1 MKYFYKKILMCSLVK
16 IVHSY
21 WTFLTLIMIALVAL
35 NAIHGKVYGK
45 IFRVNDLRISLFGI
59 IFSQIQLLIGL
70 ILYFISPWFE
80 KWSSMGMGVIKN
92 EESRFYLV
100 QYPITNI
107 LAIILI
113 TIGWSLHKRQSDS
126 SKKFTRIAI
135 FYGFGF
141 VFLIRL
147 IF

>member
-1 MKYFYKKILMCSLVK
+1 MYSLVK

-21 WTFLTLIMIALVAL
+21 WTFLTLIMIALVVL

-70 ILYFISPWFE
+70 ILYFISPWFD
-80 KWSSMGMGVIKN
+80 KWSFMGIGIIKN

-100 QYPITNI
+100 EYPIISN
-107 LAIILI
+107 LIILGEPSNKYQESI
-113 TIGWSLHKRQSDS
+113 
-126 SKKFTRIAI
+126 KKIIINLF
-135 FYGFGF
+135 F
-141 VFLIRL
+141 
-147 IF
+147 

>member
-1 MKYFYKKILMCSLVK
+1 MYSLVK

-21 WTFLTLIMIALVAL
+21 WTFLTLIMIALVVL

-59 IFSQIQLLIGL
+59 IFAQIQLLIGL
-70 ILYFISPWFE
+70 ILYFVSPWFE
-80 KWSSMGMGVIKN
+80 KWSSMGIGVIKN
-92 EESRFYLV
+92 EENHFYLV
-100 QYPITNI
+100 EYPITNI
-107 LAIILI
+107 SAIILI
-113 TIGWSLHKRQSDS
+113 TIGWSLHKRQRES
-126 SKKFTRIAI
+126 SKKFIRIAL
-135 FYGFGF
+135 FYGSGF

>member
-1 MKYFYKKILMCSLVK
+1 MYSLVK
-16 IVHSY
+16 IVHTY
-21 WTFLTLIMIALVAL
+21 WTFLTLIMIALVVL

-45 IFRVNDLRISLFGI
+45 IFKVNDLRISLFGI

-100 QYPITNI
+100 EYPITNV

-126 SKKFTRIAI
+126 SKKFIRIAL
-135 FYGFGF
+135 FYGFGL
-141 VFLIRL
+141 VLLISM

>member
-1 MKYFYKKILMCSLVK
+1 MCALVK

-21 WTFLTLIMIALVAL
+21 WTFLTLIIIAIAVL

-59 IFSQIQLLIGL
+59 IFSLIQLLIGF
-70 ILYFISPWFE
+70 ILYFISPWFD
-80 KWSSMGMGVIKN
+80 KWSSMGIGIIKN

-100 QYPITNI
+100 EYPITNI
-107 LAIILI
+107 LAILLI
-113 TIGWSLHKRQSDS
+113 NIGWSLHKRQSES
-126 SKKFTRIAI
+126 SKKFIRIAL

-141 VFLIRL
+141 VFLISI

>member
-1 MKYFYKKILMCSLVK
+1 MYSIIK

-21 WTFLTLIMIALVAL
+21 WTFLSLFMIALVVL
-35 NAIHGKVYGK
+35 NAIHGKVYGR
-45 IFRVNDLRISLFGI
+45 IFRVNDLRLSLFGI

-70 ILYFISPWFE
+70 ILYFISPRFD
-80 KWSSMGMGVIKN
+80 KWSSVGMGVIKN

-100 QYPITNI
+100 EYPIINI

-113 TIGWSLHKRQSDS
+113 TIGWSLHKGQSDS
-126 SKKFTRIAI
+126 SKKFIRIAL

-141 VFLIRL
+141 VFLISI

>member
-1 MKYFYKKILMCSLVK
+1 
-16 IVHSY
+16 
-21 WTFLTLIMIALVAL
+21 MIALVVL
-35 NAIHGKVYGK
+35 NAIHGKVYGR
-45 IFRVNDLRISLFGI
+45 IFRVNDLRLSLFGI

-70 ILYFISPWFE
+70 ILYFISPRFD
-80 KWSSMGMGVIKN
+80 KWSSVGMGVIKN

-100 QYPITNI
+100 EYPIINI

-113 TIGWSLHKRQSDS
+113 TIGWSLHKGQSDS
-126 SKKFTRIAI
+126 SKKFIRIAL

-141 VFLIRL
+141 VFLISI

>member
-21 WTFLTLIMIALVAL
+21 WTFLTLIMIALVVL
-35 NAIHGKVYGK
+35 NAIHGKVFGK

-92 EESRFYLV
+92 EE
-100 QYPITNI
+100 
-107 LAIILI
+107 
-113 TIGWSLHKRQSDS
+113 
-126 SKKFTRIAI
+126 
-135 FYGFGF
+135 
-141 VFLIRL
+141 
-147 IF
+147 

>member
-1 MKYFYKKILMCSLVK
+1 MYSLVK

-21 WTFLTLIMIALVAL
+21 WTFLTLFMIALVVL
-35 NAIHGKVYGK
+35 NAIHGKVYGR
-45 IFRVNDLRISLFGI
+45 IFRVNDLRLSLFGI

-70 ILYFISPWFE
+70 ILYFFSPRFD
-80 KWSSMGMGVIKN
+80 KWSSVGMGVIKN

-100 QYPITNI
+100 EYPIINI

-113 TIGWSLHKRQSDS
+113 TIGWSLHKRQTVS
-126 SKKFTRIAI
+126 SKKFIRIAL

-141 VFLIRL
+141 VFLISI

>member
-1 MKYFYKKILMCSLVK
+1 MYSLVK

-21 WTFLTLIMIALVAL
+21 WTFLTLIMLAFVVL

-45 IFRVNDLRISLFGI
+45 VFRVNDLRISLFGI
-59 IFSQIQLLIGL
+59 IFAQIQLLIGL
-70 ILYFISPWFE
+70 ILYFISPRFE
-80 KWSSMGMGVIKN
+80 KWSSMGIGVIKN
-92 EESRFYLV
+92 EENHFYLV
-100 QYPITNI
+100 EYPIINI
-107 LAIILI
+107 SAIILI
-113 TIGWSLHKRQSDS
+113 TIGWSLHKRQSES
-126 SKKFTRIAI
+126 SKKFIRIAL

>member
-1 MKYFYKKILMCSLVK
+1 MYSLVK

-21 WTFLTLIMIALVAL
+21 WTFLTLIMIALVVL

-70 ILYFISPWFE
+70 ILYFISPWFD
-80 KWSSMGMGVIKN
+80 KWSSMGIEVIKN

-100 QYPITNI
+100 EYPITNV
-107 LAIILI
+107 L
-113 TIGWSLHKRQSDS
+113 TFFSD
-126 SKKFTRIAI
+126 AI
-135 FYGFGF
+135 FFKLSTKSF
-141 VFLIRL
+141 CCL
-147 IF
+147 